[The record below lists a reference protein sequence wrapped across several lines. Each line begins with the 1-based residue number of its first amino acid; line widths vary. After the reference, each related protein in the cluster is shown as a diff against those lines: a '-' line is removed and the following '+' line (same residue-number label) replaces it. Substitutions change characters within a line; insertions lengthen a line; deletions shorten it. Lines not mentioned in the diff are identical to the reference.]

1 MTKTNIIFDLPVS
14 PWVAGALALLVLA
27 AVIFWTVRD
36 LARIRPFTRV
46 AVVFLTAVGTLLAIG
61 LLLNPRLVREW
72 PDPQKPLLYV
82 LADNSRSMSLTDSY
96 KGAEADYIRNAQI
109 RTPDAQGAEVA
120 RVDIERSLL
129 SLAPGAWLADAS
141 RDFDIQLWG
150 FAGAAKKLPLEG
162 ASTSFRV
169 DDEGQE
175 TAIGNVLEFIN
186 SGGDE
191 GAQRTPA
198 AIVLI
203 TDGAWNAGSDPA
215 EASREL
221 GLRNIPVY
229 PIGLGNPEP
238 PLDVSVL
245 SLRGPQESLLGDML
259 FLEATVMATSAVPLR
274 VTLELLDDGRVVAE
288 QPVVTLPGA
297 RPLQVEMTYEPRTA
311 GRRTFIARVRPAAD
325 QPGLGKTHAETTVEI
340 VDRKIRALLI
350 EAEPRWEFRFIRSV
364 MERDPGVTLTIC
376 LLRPGIGPIQGT
388 GYLAE
393 LPTDKKEFADYDLVF
408 LGDVPRD
415 LLPDAFLKELADMVR
430 VRGGALALI
439 AGRRQNYRN
448 LVGTPI
454 EEILPVLIARTHAGA
469 GERAVKL
476 ELTQEGAAHL
486 LTRLSPD
493 AAENEQIWANLPAM
507 GWSADVTGLA
517 RGATVLLAN
526 SNQVA
531 GTGHQPVLAI
541 QYVGAGKTLFSG
553 VEETWR
559 WRKSIGDKYHYR
571 FWAQAIRWLIRKHF
585 NEGDRLCRLSLSR
598 VECNV
603 DEKVEVE
610 AYCLDNDGFPLSNA
624 DVSVL
629 VTPEKGEP
637 QRMALQAAPGGWG
650 IYRGAFIPQQEGQ
663 FKFNPIV
670 AKYGQNPLASK
681 AILQV
686 IRPDLEKSF
695 LAQDVS
701 ALKAIAATSGG
712 TYNTI
717 AGTGDLKSLL
727 TAKAGRRMLTEE
739 YAPFRNRIYYAVLVL
754 VLSAAWFLRKRT
766 GLA

>member
-1 MTKTNIIFDLPVS
+1 MGKTNIIFDLPVS
-14 PWVAGALALLVLA
+14 PWIVGALALLVLA
-27 AVIFWTVRD
+27 AVIVWTVRD
-36 LARIRPFTRV
+36 LARIKLFTRI
-46 AVVFLTAVGTLLAIG
+46 AVIVLTIAGTLLAIG

-72 PDPQKPLLYV
+72 PDPQKPMLYI
-82 LADNSRSMSLTDSY
+82 LADDSRSMSLTDSY
-96 KGAEADYIRNAQI
+96 KGPEADYIRSAQVQ
-109 RTPDAQGAEVA
+109 TPGAQGGEVA
-120 RVDIERSLL
+120 RVDLERSLL
-129 SLAPGAWLADAS
+129 NLAPGTWLADVS
-141 RDFDIQLWG
+141 RAFDVQLWG
-150 FAGAAKKLPLEG
+150 FAGGAKKLPLEG
-162 ASTSFRV
+162 ASTAFRV
-169 DDEGQE
+169 DEEGQE

-186 SGGDE
+186 AGGDE
-191 GAQRTPA
+191 AGQRTPA

-215 EASREL
+215 ESARAL

-238 PLDVSVL
+238 PLDASVL

-259 FLEATVMATSAVPLR
+259 FLQATVMATSAVPMRL
-274 VTLELLDDGRVVAE
+274 TLELLDGGRVVAE

-297 RPLQVEMTYEPRTA
+297 RPLQVEMSYEPRTA
-311 GRRTFIARVRPAAD
+311 GRRTFIARVRPTED
-325 QPGLGKTHAETTVEI
+325 LPNLGKKYAETTVEI
-340 VDRKIRALLI
+340 VDRKIRVLLI
-350 EAEPRWEFRFIRSV
+350 DAEPRWEFRFIRSV
-364 MERDPGVTLTIC
+364 LERDPGVTPTIC
-376 LLRPGIGPIQGT
+376 LLRPGVGPIRGP

-393 LPTDKKEFADYDLVF
+393 LPTDKKDFADYDLIF

-430 VRGGALALI
+430 IRGGSLALI

-448 LVGTPI
+448 LVGTPL
-454 EEILPVLIARTHAGA
+454 EDILPVLLTRTPAA
-469 GERAVKL
+469 GERTVKL
-476 ELTQEGAAHL
+476 ELTQEGASHL

-493 AAENEQIWANLPAM
+493 AAENDRIWDNLPAM
-507 GWSADVTGLA
+507 GWSADVAGLT
-517 RGATVLLAN
+517 RGATMLLAN
-526 SNQVA
+526 ANQVA
-531 GTGHQPVLAI
+531 GTGHQPILAI

-559 WRKSIGDKYHYR
+559 WRKSVGDKYHYR

-603 DEKVEVE
+603 GEKVEVE
-610 AYCLDNDGFPLSNA
+610 AYCLDNDGYPLTNA

-629 VTPEKGEP
+629 ITPEKGEP
-637 QRMALQAAPGGWG
+637 QRMALAAAPGGWG
-650 IYRGAFIPQQEGQ
+650 IYRGTFIPQQEGQ
-663 FKFNPIV
+663 LKFNPIV
-670 AKYGQNPLASK
+670 AKYGQNPLDSK

-686 IRPDLEKSF
+686 LRPDLEKSF

-701 ALKAIAATSGG
+701 ALKTIAAASGG
-712 TYNTI
+712 KYNTI
-717 AGTGDLKSLL
+717 ADTGELKSLL
-727 TAKAGRRMLTEE
+727 TAKAGHRMLTEE
-739 YAPFRNRIYYAVLVL
+739 YAPFRNRIYYAVLAL

>member
-1 MTKTNIIFDLPVS
+1 MTKTNIIFDLPIP
-14 PWVAGALALLVLA
+14 PWVAGVLALLVLA
-27 AVIFWTVRD
+27 AVILWTVRD
-36 LARIRPFTRV
+36 LTRIRLFTRI
-46 AVVFLTAVGTLLAIG
+46 AVIFLTVAGTLLAIG

-72 PDPQKPLLYV
+72 PDPQKPVLYL
-82 LADNSRSMSLTDSY
+82 LADNSRSMSLTDTY
-96 KGAEADYIRNAQI
+96 RGAEADYVRNAQVQ
-109 RTPDAQGAEVA
+109 TPGVQGAEVA

-129 SLAPGAWLADAS
+129 SLAPGAWLADLS
-141 RDFDIQLWG
+141 RHFDIQLWG
-150 FAGAAKKLPLEG
+150 FAGAAKKSPLEG
-162 ASTSFRV
+162 AAKEFRV

-191 GAQRTPA
+191 GAQRTPT

-203 TDGAWNAGSDPA
+203 TDGAWNAGRDPA
-215 EASREL
+215 EAARAL

-238 PLDVSVL
+238 PLDASVL
-245 SLRGPQESLLGDML
+245 SLRGPQESLLGDVL
-259 FLEATVMATSAVPLR
+259 FLEATVMATSAVPMR
-274 VTLELLDDGRVVAE
+274 VTLELLDGGRVVAE

-297 RPLQVEMTYEPRTA
+297 RPLQVEMTYEPHTA
-311 GRRTFIARVRPAAD
+311 GRRTFTARVRPTEE
-325 QPGLGKTHAETTVEI
+325 QPGIGKNQAQTAVEI
-340 VDRKIRALLI
+340 VDRKIRVLLI
-350 EAEPRWEFRFIRSV
+350 DAEPRWEFRFIRSV
-364 MERDPGVTLTIC
+364 LERDPGVTPTIC
-376 LLRPGIGPIQGT
+376 LLRPGVGPIKGT
-388 GYLAE
+388 GYLSE

-439 AGRRQNYRN
+439 AGRRLNYHN
-448 LVGTPI
+448 LAGTPI
-454 EEILPVLIARTHAGA
+454 EDILPVLITRTPGA
-469 GERAVKL
+469 GERTVKL

-493 AAENEQIWANLPAM
+493 AQENEQIWANLPAM
-507 GWSADVTGLA
+507 GWSADVAGLA

-526 SNQVA
+526 SNRIA
-531 GTGHQPVLAI
+531 GTGHQPILAI
-541 QYVGAGKTLFSG
+541 QYVGAGKALFSG

-571 FWAQAIRWLIRKHF
+571 FWAQAIRWLVRKHF

-598 VECNV
+598 AECNV
-603 DEKVEVE
+603 GEKVEVE
-610 AYCLDNDGFPLSNA
+610 AYCLDSDGYPLSNA
-624 DVSVL
+624 EVSVL
-629 VTPEKGEP
+629 ISPEKGEP

-650 IYRGAFIPQQEGQ
+650 IYRGTFIPQQEGQ

-670 AKYGQNPLASK
+670 AKYGLNPLESK
-681 AILQV
+681 AVLQV
-686 IRPDLEKSF
+686 MRPDLEKSY

-701 ALKAIAATSGG
+701 ALRAIAAASGG
-712 TYNTI
+712 KYNNI

-727 TAKAGRRMLTEE
+727 TAKAGHRMLTEE
-739 YAPFRNRIYYAVLVL
+739 YAPFRNRIYYAVLAL
-754 VLSAAWFLRKRT
+754 VLSAAWFLRKRM